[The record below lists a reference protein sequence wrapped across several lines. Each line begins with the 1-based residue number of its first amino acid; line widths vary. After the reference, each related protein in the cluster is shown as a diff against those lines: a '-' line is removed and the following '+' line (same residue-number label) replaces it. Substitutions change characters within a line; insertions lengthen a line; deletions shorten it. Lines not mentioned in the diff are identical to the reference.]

1 MYLGFFILGILI
13 ILFGLGFLIF
23 GVCSHSGG
31 SSAGGIAAVIVGAI
45 VFALSFFGHVPTGY
59 TGIVTTFGKVH
70 DTTLDAGVHPK
81 SPFDTI
87 ITMDNREQRISFDL
101 QAFSSDIQE
110 VSVKGSVTL
119 NIDKSTAMT
128 LYQDVGTGYQ
138 DILVK
143 PRIEE
148 DVKSIFSKYTAEG
161 LIANRND
168 LSASILA
175 LLRNDLSDRGLNIIS
190 VAIENIDFTDAFT
203 NAVEAKQVASQELQ
217 KAKTQQEQQTMEAQ
231 QTAERQKI
239 KAQADADVAKI
250 NTEAE
255 AYAIRTKAEA
265 EAEANEKIAKSI
277 TDGLIE
283 YTLVQEWNGELP
295 GVYSGGDSGFLPI
308 LRMGD

>member
-1 MYLGFFILGILI
+1 MGFFIIGIII
-13 ILFGLGFLIF
+13 ILAGIVGCVYGAIE
-23 GVCSHSGG
+23 HEGG
-31 SSAGGIAAVIVGAI
+31 PKAVGAI
-45 VFALSFFGHVPTGY
+45 AAIVGVVVFAISFFGHVPTGY

-70 DTTLDAGVHPK
+70 DTTLDAGIHTK
-81 SPFDTI
+81 SPFDTVV
-87 ITMDNREQRISFDL
+87 TMDNREQRLPFEL

-128 LYQDVGTGYQ
+128 LYRDVGTGYL
-138 DILVK
+138 DILVR

-161 LIANRND
+161 LISNRND
-168 LSASILA
+168 LSASILS
-175 LLRNDLSDRGLNIIS
+175 LMRGDLSGRGLNIIS

-250 NTEAE
+250 NADAD

-265 EAEANEKIAKSI
+265 EADANEKIAKSI
-277 TDGLIE
+277 TNDLIE
-283 YTLVQEWNGELP
+283 YNKSLQWDGKLP
-295 GVYSGGDSGFLPI
+295 SVYGGGGLLPI
-308 LRMGD
+308 LTGDD

>member
-1 MYLGFFILGILI
+1 
-13 ILFGLGFLIF
+13 
-23 GVCSHSGG
+23 
-31 SSAGGIAAVIVGAI
+31 
-45 VFALSFFGHVPTGY
+45 
-59 TGIVTTFGKVH
+59 
-70 DTTLDAGVHPK
+70 
-81 SPFDTI
+81 
-87 ITMDNREQRISFDL
+87 MDNREQRIPFDL

-168 LSASILA
+168 LSASILS

-239 KAQADADVAKI
+239 KAQAEADVMKI
-250 NTEAE
+250 NAEAD

-265 EAEANEKIAKSI
+265 EAEANDKIAKSI
-277 TDGLIE
+277 TEGLIE
-283 YTLVQEWNGELP
+283 YTLVQEWKGELP
-295 GVYSGGDSGFLPI
+295 GVYSGSDSGFLPI

>member
-1 MYLGFFILGILI
+1 MGYFIVGIIVFLVGLGLLI
-13 ILFGLGFLIF
+13 YGVSELSSGAKFSGVIGMVVGVLLFG
-23 GVCSHSGG
+23 
-31 SSAGGIAAVIVGAI
+31 
-45 VFALSFFGHVPTGY
+45 LSFFGHVPTGY

-70 DTTLDAGVHPK
+70 DTTLDAGIHSK
-81 SPFDTI
+81 SPFDSI
-87 ITMDNREQRISFDL
+87 ITMDNREQKLQFEL
-101 QAFSSDIQE
+101 QAFSADIQE

-119 NIDKSTAMT
+119 NIDKSTAMA
-128 LYQDVGTGYQ
+128 LYRDVGTGYL

-161 LIANRND
+161 LISNRND
-168 LSASILA
+168 LSASILS
-175 LLRNDLSDRGLNIIS
+175 LMRGDLSARGLNIIS

-250 NTEAE
+250 NAEAD

-265 EAEANEKIAKSI
+265 EAEANSKISQSI
-277 TDGLIE
+277 TSDLIE
-283 YTLVQEWNGELP
+283 YTLVQEWNGTLP
-295 GVYSGGDSGFLPI
+295 EMYSGENGGFLPI
-308 LRMGD
+308 LRMGQ